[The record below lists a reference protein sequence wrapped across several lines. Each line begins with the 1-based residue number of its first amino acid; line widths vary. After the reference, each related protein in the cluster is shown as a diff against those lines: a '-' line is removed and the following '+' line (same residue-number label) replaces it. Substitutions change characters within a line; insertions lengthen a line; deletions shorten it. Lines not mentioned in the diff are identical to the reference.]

1 MNKPLI
7 GIVASFYVNRDNE
20 PLSTQAVSRDYVRGI
35 LKAGGMPII
44 IPVQEKSCMFD
55 RYAEMI
61 DGLLLT
67 GGGDITPS
75 IYGAEKHEK
84 TGFTDINR
92 DVIEIELTKKMLEAG
107 KSVFGICRGMQVINV
122 YFGGTLFQHLPVS
135 FRHARKVNEPDK
147 VHRCAARPE
156 NWLSLLYGTDF
167 YLNSAHHQAVD
178 KAGEGLVID
187 AWCPEDG
194 TAEAMHHNSLPIYA
208 VQWHPERTCLAW
220 KRNDTVNGLETIK
233 FFCRITGGIPD
244 EPKEIV
250 SGIMIHGMGL

>member
-1 MNKPLI
+1 MNKPRIAIPEI
-7 GIVASFYVNRDNE
+7 GQNVKNYTAALRAAG
-20 PLSTQAVSRDYVRGI
+20 TQ
-35 LKAGGMPII
+35 
-44 IPVQEKSCMFD
+44 PVVISLQEKQIVEALQQEYLDYSEFHAD
-55 RYAEMI
+55 RF
-61 DGLLLT
+61 DGLLLP
-67 GGGDITPS
+67 GGR
-75 IYGAEKHEK
+75 
-84 TGFTDINR
+84 DINPVR
-92 DVIEIELTKKMLEAG
+92 YGQTVRGSIGINDELDELQFAVLDAFVKEKKP
-107 KSVFGICRGMQVINV
+107 VFGICRGMQVINV

-178 KAGEGLVID
+178 KEGEGLVID